1 MVGIMNNIPQ
11 VNSPM
16 TFDTKNADKAIN
28 TALIIYKT
36 ATITATNFMF
46 SRSFCDISNSILTQN
61 RRKKYAV

>member
-11 VNSPM
+11 VSKPSV
-16 TFDTKNADKAIN
+16 FDTKNADKAIN

-61 RRKKYAV
+61 RRKGYAI

>member
-11 VNSPM
+11 VSKPSV
-16 TFDTKNADKAIN
+16 FDTKKADKAIN

-36 ATITATNFMF
+36 ATMTATNFMF

-61 RRKKYAV
+61 RRKGYAI

>member
-1 MVGIMNNIPQ
+1 MNNIPH
-11 VNSPM
+11 VNNPM
-16 TFDTKNADKAIN
+16 IFDTKNADKAIN

-61 RRKKYAV
+61 RRKGYAV

>member
-1 MVGIMNNIPQ
+1 MVGIMNNIPH
-11 VNSPM
+11 VSKPSV
-16 TFDTKNADKAIN
+16 FDAKNADKAIN

-61 RRKKYAV
+61 TIKGYVY